1 MIKLYQLSNSKYELA
16 QIIVRNKVR
25 YLKESKR
32 RRELELL
39 HKLCK
44 EHNIS
49 TTLAQELITSSK
61 KFSYENVN
69 QSTRIK
75 EYQELINYHTKL
87 K

>member
-1 MIKLYQLSNSKYELA
+1 M
-16 QIIVRNKVR
+16 
-25 YLKESKR
+25 KESK

-44 EHNIS
+44 EKNIS
-49 TTLAQELITSSK
+49 TALAQDLITSSK
-61 KFSYENVN
+61 KFSYENVT
-69 QSTRIK
+69 QSARIK